1 MVQGGNEMENYIFDF
16 DGTLADSK
24 LCGVIA
30 TQAAFK
36 EFGLTIPS
44 TEQIEHYMGIPIEE
58 SFKKMT
64 NYVFEDESFN
74 VLLQTFRKHYKANE
88 SDTLCVFPNIPE
100 VLNELKSGNK
110 KLFVV
115 SSKKTDVL
123 LRNLQKLE
131 IDAYFEDIIGS
142 DKVTN
147 YKPHP
152 EGIINLVKLYN
163 LVKEETVM
171 IGDAIFDLQ
180 MAKSASV
187 NSCAVTWGSHK
198 REQLLMEKPT
208 FLINNVIELLQLEN
222 FCLKQGISAL

>member
-1 MVQGGNEMENYIFDF
+1 MENYIFDF

-36 EFGLTIPS
+36 EFGLNIPS

-74 VLLQTFRKHYKANE
+74 VLLQIFRKHYKVNE
-88 SDTLCVFPNIPE
+88 SDTLSVFPNIPE
-100 VLNELKSGNK
+100 VLNELKSANK

-123 LRNLQKLE
+123 LRNLQKLD

-142 DKVTN
+142 DKVTH

-187 NSCAVTWGSHK
+187 NSCGVTWGSHK
-198 REQLLMEKPT
+198 REKLLIEKPT
-208 FLINNVIELLQLEN
+208 FLIDRVIQLLQLEN
-222 FCLKQGISAL
+222 FCLKQGRNEL